1 MTLNNWVL
9 CGYILNKWEEK
20 QTKMEKKVVYI

>member
-9 CGYILNKWEEK
+9 CGYILNKWEEN
-20 QTKMEKKVVYI
+20 QTKMEKKVLYI